1 MKTLFSFDYQG
12 HTYELRGNNWGK
24 EVLLRDGAVVS
35 ALRRFRYSGT
45 HHFQCPKLG
54 ALRVTF
60 KIDGDGMVV
69 RYRLCNAQQTLHEG
83 EQCMKHLVPNFLQK
97 IIEQQEAS
105 SEVTSA
111 EAVPAEA
118 IAAPEKP
125 APTGLKKG
133 FLAFKNNPVALKVT
147 LAIAALVGWSL
158 WFDFEIAI
166 ALILVILI
174 HEYGHI
180 WAMKRT
186 GMTVKGVYLVPFLGG
201 VAVGEGTK
209 TRWQDFKIF
218 IAGPFVGTLGAVVFW
233 VLWLQTGYEFL
244 ALLTGLSL
252 LINLFNLIP
261 IVPLDGGQV
270 VKSALLSLNLTSARP
285 AMLVINVAFVVLMFW
300 LDFNII
306 GFFGI
311 LGLLDIAFSGKD
323 EKQPHAP
330 MNATGIIV
338 TLLSYGALLATLVLI
353 AGYMDDTGVPGADL
367 LHVFL
372 E

>member
-1 MKTLFSFDYQG
+1 MVK
-12 HTYELRGNNWGK
+12 
-24 EVLLRDGAVVS
+24 
-35 ALRRFRYSGT
+35 
-45 HHFQCPKLG
+45 
-54 ALRVTF
+54 F
-60 KIDGDGMVV
+60 KIFSDDFVV
-69 RYRLCNAQQTLHEG
+69 RYSICNAQQTLHEG
-83 EQCMKHLVPNFLQK
+83 EQCMKQFLPNFLRK
-97 IIEQQEAS
+97 IVEQQDES
-105 SEVTSA
+105 SEGA
-111 EAVPAEA
+111 EAVPMEA
-118 IAAPEKP
+118 NAAPEKP

-133 FLAFKNNPVALKVT
+133 FLAFKNSPVALKAT
-147 LAIAALVGWSL
+147 LAVAALVGWAL
-158 WFDFEIAI
+158 WFDIEFAI

-186 GMTVKGVYLVPFLGG
+186 GMKVKGVYLLPFLGG

-233 VLWLQTGYEFL
+233 VLWLQTGHEFL

-270 VKSALLSLNLTSARP
+270 IKSALLSLNLKSARP
-285 AMLVINVAFVVLMFW
+285 AMLVINVGFIVLMFW
-300 LDFNII
+300 LDFKLI

-323 EKQPHAP
+323 EKRPHAP
-330 MNATGIIV
+330 MNTTGIIF
-338 TLLSYGALLATLVLI
+338 TLFCYGALLATLVVI
-353 AGYMDDTGVPGADL
+353 AGYMDNSGIPGADL
-367 LHVFL
+367 PLIFL
-372 E
+372 KS